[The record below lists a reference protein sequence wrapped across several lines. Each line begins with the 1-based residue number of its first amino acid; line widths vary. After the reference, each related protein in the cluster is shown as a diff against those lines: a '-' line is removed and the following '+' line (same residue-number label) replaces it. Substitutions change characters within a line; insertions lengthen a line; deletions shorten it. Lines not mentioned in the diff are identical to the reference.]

1 MRAKGYS
8 GWAEEVE
15 NCVIFM
21 IQLPQLMLKNVA
33 QLEWMI
39 TYPNLLTKNYCIVKI
54 IKYIK
59 KSIK

>member
-1 MRAKGYS
+1 
-8 GWAEEVE
+8 
-15 NCVIFM
+15 
-21 IQLPQLMLKNVA
+21 LMLKNVA

-59 KSIK
+59 KLIK